1 MIRDGFV
8 TEIEQNRAIE
18 YRDAQLQCVICACR
32 EMRRSLRSCLSGM
45 LGKRHADGRDF
56 PHDIVERITGMNHE
70 CDTGLP
76 RTRSRADTRIS
87 DNHANETEQR

>member
-18 YRDAQLQCVICACR
+18 YRDAQLQCVIRACR
-32 EMRRSLRSCLSGM
+32 EMRISLRSCLPGM
-45 LGKRHADGRDF
+45 LGKQHADGRDF
-56 PHDIVERITGMNHE
+56 PHDIVEPITGMNHE

-76 RTRSRADTRIS
+76 RTRSRADTRKPG
-87 DNHANETEQR
+87 NHHNGTEQR